1 MASLK
6 NKDGMGVK
14 RKNSNKASAEASPS
28 NSNVNGYSG
37 EVILANDASVNHIQ
51 MIGDFLSNEEAYISQ
66 FLSVISQVIEHTHI
80 FRIKHITTYLVSCSA
95 ILIPKWDGWLGI
107 ILSGQERWSG
117 QGIGQISWLIR
128 EKWTNFFVF
137 QQEGYFTL
145 LALEGPSTISID
157 RREYLCRIESTDIKA
172 FYIYLK

>member
-80 FRIKHITTYLVSCSA
+80 FRAEYITSQLYCYHNS
-95 ILIPKWDGWLGI
+95 KM
-107 ILSGQERWSG
+107 ERRTWYHSFWS
-117 QGIGQISWLIR
+117 R
-128 EKWTNFFVF
+128 EM
-137 QQEGYFTL
+137 
-145 LALEGPSTISID
+145 ST
-157 RREYLCRIESTDIKA
+157 
-172 FYIYLK
+172 